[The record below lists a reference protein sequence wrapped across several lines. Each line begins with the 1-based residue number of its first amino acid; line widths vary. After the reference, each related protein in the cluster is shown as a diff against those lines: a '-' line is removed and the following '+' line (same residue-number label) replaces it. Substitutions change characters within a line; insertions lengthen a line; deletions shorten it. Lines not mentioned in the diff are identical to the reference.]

1 MGKELF
7 DNIPSKVSDLL
18 SDVKNGRI
26 GLPDLQRPFVW
37 KDNKVRELLDSMMK
51 GYPIG
56 YIMLWSSP
64 DDYENTG
71 HIGKNEKVYKRP
83 DDLVIDGQQRL
94 TALLAA
100 MYGVTIK
107 ARYVRAGADEL
118 FCGYVP
124 FSWSEKYGTVL
135 PLNRR
140 EVLNYNVQIGSFSEL
155 EILANMVQ
163 KYQKPVHLAFNSLY
177 YRPEQY
183 EEITQIIQQCRSIGF
198 DSYILADP
206 ALLVYL
212 RKEKIDCEVHLSGDL
227 GTVNSAMTEVFAKEY
242 PKRIIFQRKNT
253 ISEMRAVIRHI
264 TAQKEAARKEWTYPT
279 EFEAF
284 ALNELCQFSGAFCN
298 SLHCDEMGYLCRVP
312 YWKKPMS
319 LSESK
324 LEKQEKNRPGE
335 NISISEWDS
344 ASELTNPVS
353 EDGYLCGATGCGLCT
368 LKQLSDAGI
377 THLKLVGRGNYTDF
391 MERDI
396 RNLRRTLE
404 ILEDSSTEE
413 EYIRAMKAE
422 LFPNGCSHM
431 CYAR

>member
-1 MGKELF
+1 MK
-7 DNIPSKVSDLL
+7 ITA
-18 SDVKNGRI
+18 
-26 GLPDLQRPFVW
+26 GLG
-37 KDNKVRELLDSMMK
+37 S
-51 GYPIG
+51 I
-56 YIMLWSSP
+56 
-64 DDYENTG
+64 DDY
-71 HIGKNEKVYKRP
+71 P
-83 DDLVIDGQQRL
+83 
-94 TALLAA
+94 
-100 MYGVTIK
+100 
-107 ARYVRAGADEL
+107 RYVRAGADEL

-163 KYQKPVHLAFNSLY
+163 KYQKPVHLTFNSLY

-183 EEITQIIQQCRSIGF
+183 EEIAQLIQQCRSIGF

-212 RKEKIDCEVHLSGDL
+212 RKEKINCEVHLSGDL

-312 YWKKPMS
+312 YWKKPVS

-344 ASELTNPVS
+344 ASELMNPVS
-353 EDGYLCGATGCGLCT
+353 EDGYLCGTTGCGLCT

>member
-1 MGKELF
+1 
-7 DNIPSKVSDLL
+7 
-18 SDVKNGRI
+18 
-26 GLPDLQRPFVW
+26 
-37 KDNKVRELLDSMMK
+37 
-51 GYPIG
+51 
-56 YIMLWSSP
+56 
-64 DDYENTG
+64 
-71 HIGKNEKVYKRP
+71 
-83 DDLVIDGQQRL
+83 
-94 TALLAA
+94 
-100 MYGVTIK
+100 
-107 ARYVRAGADEL
+107 
-118 FCGYVP
+118 
-124 FSWSEKYGTVL
+124 
-135 PLNRR
+135 
-140 EVLNYNVQIGSFSEL
+140 
-155 EILANMVQ
+155 MVQ

-183 EEITQIIQQCRSIGF
+183 EEIAQIIQQCRSIGF

-344 ASELTNPVS
+344 ASELMNPVS

>member
-1 MGKELF
+1 MK
-7 DNIPSKVSDLL
+7 ITA
-18 SDVKNGRI
+18 
-26 GLPDLQRPFVW
+26 GLG
-37 KDNKVRELLDSMMK
+37 S
-51 GYPIG
+51 I
-56 YIMLWSSP
+56 
-64 DDYENTG
+64 DDY
-71 HIGKNEKVYKRP
+71 P
-83 DDLVIDGQQRL
+83 
-94 TALLAA
+94 
-100 MYGVTIK
+100 
-107 ARYVRAGADEL
+107 RYVRAGADEL

-163 KYQKPVHLAFNSLY
+163 KYQKPVHLTFNSLY

-183 EEITQIIQQCRSIGF
+183 EEIAQLIQQCSSIGF

-212 RKEKIDCEVHLSGDL
+212 RKEKINCEVHLSGDL

-344 ASELTNPVS
+344 ASELMNPVS
-353 EDGYLCGATGCGLCT
+353 EDGYLCGTTGCGLCT

>member
-1 MGKELF
+1 MK
-7 DNIPSKVSDLL
+7 ITS
-18 SDVKNGRI
+18 
-26 GLPDLQRPFVW
+26 GLG
-37 KDNKVRELLDSMMK
+37 S
-51 GYPIG
+51 I
-56 YIMLWSSP
+56 
-64 DDYENTG
+64 DDY
-71 HIGKNEKVYKRP
+71 P
-83 DDLVIDGQQRL
+83 
-94 TALLAA
+94 
-100 MYGVTIK
+100 
-107 ARYVRAGADEL
+107 RYVRAGADEL

-163 KYQKPVHLAFNSLY
+163 KYQKPVHLTFNSLY

-183 EEITQIIQQCRSIGF
+183 EEIAQIIQQCRSIGF

-212 RKEKIDCEVHLSGDL
+212 RKEKTDCEVHLSGDL

-344 ASELTNPVS
+344 ASELMNPVS

>member
-1 MGKELF
+1 MK
-7 DNIPSKVSDLL
+7 ITS
-18 SDVKNGRI
+18 
-26 GLPDLQRPFVW
+26 GLG
-37 KDNKVRELLDSMMK
+37 S
-51 GYPIG
+51 I
-56 YIMLWSSP
+56 
-64 DDYENTG
+64 DDY
-71 HIGKNEKVYKRP
+71 P
-83 DDLVIDGQQRL
+83 
-94 TALLAA
+94 
-100 MYGVTIK
+100 
-107 ARYVRAGADEL
+107 RYVRAGADEL

-177 YRPEQY
+177 YRQEQY

-344 ASELTNPVS
+344 ASELMNPVS

-431 CYAR
+431 CYVR

>member
-1 MGKELF
+1 MK
-7 DNIPSKVSDLL
+7 ITS
-18 SDVKNGRI
+18 
-26 GLPDLQRPFVW
+26 GLG
-37 KDNKVRELLDSMMK
+37 S
-51 GYPIG
+51 I
-56 YIMLWSSP
+56 
-64 DDYENTG
+64 DDY
-71 HIGKNEKVYKRP
+71 P
-83 DDLVIDGQQRL
+83 
-94 TALLAA
+94 
-100 MYGVTIK
+100 
-107 ARYVRAGADEL
+107 RYVRAGADEL

-177 YRPEQY
+177 YRQEQY

-319 LSESK
+319 FSESK

-344 ASELTNPVS
+344 ASELMNPVS

>member
-1 MGKELF
+1 MK
-7 DNIPSKVSDLL
+7 ITS
-18 SDVKNGRI
+18 
-26 GLPDLQRPFVW
+26 GLG
-37 KDNKVRELLDSMMK
+37 S
-51 GYPIG
+51 I
-56 YIMLWSSP
+56 
-64 DDYENTG
+64 DDY
-71 HIGKNEKVYKRP
+71 P
-83 DDLVIDGQQRL
+83 
-94 TALLAA
+94 
-100 MYGVTIK
+100 
-107 ARYVRAGADEL
+107 RYVRAGADEL

-183 EEITQIIQQCRSIGF
+183 EEIAQIIQQCRSIGF

-227 GTVNSAMTEVFAKEY
+227 GTVNSAMTEVFAKKY

-344 ASELTNPVS
+344 ASELMNPVS

>member
-1 MGKELF
+1 MK
-7 DNIPSKVSDLL
+7 ITS
-18 SDVKNGRI
+18 
-26 GLPDLQRPFVW
+26 GLG
-37 KDNKVRELLDSMMK
+37 S
-51 GYPIG
+51 I
-56 YIMLWSSP
+56 
-64 DDYENTG
+64 DDY
-71 HIGKNEKVYKRP
+71 P
-83 DDLVIDGQQRL
+83 
-94 TALLAA
+94 
-100 MYGVTIK
+100 
-107 ARYVRAGADEL
+107 RYVRAGADEL

-177 YRPEQY
+177 YRQEQY
-183 EEITQIIQQCRSIGF
+183 EDITQIIQQCRSIGF

-319 LSESK
+319 FSESK

-344 ASELTNPVS
+344 ASELMNPVS

-431 CYAR
+431 CYVR

>member
-1 MGKELF
+1 MK
-7 DNIPSKVSDLL
+7 ITS
-18 SDVKNGRI
+18 
-26 GLPDLQRPFVW
+26 GLG
-37 KDNKVRELLDSMMK
+37 S
-51 GYPIG
+51 I
-56 YIMLWSSP
+56 
-64 DDYENTG
+64 DDY
-71 HIGKNEKVYKRP
+71 P
-83 DDLVIDGQQRL
+83 
-94 TALLAA
+94 
-100 MYGVTIK
+100 
-107 ARYVRAGADEL
+107 RYVRAGADEL

-163 KYQKPVHLAFNSLY
+163 KCQKPVHLAFNSLY

-183 EEITQIIQQCRSIGF
+183 EEIAQIIQQCRSIGF

-344 ASELTNPVS
+344 ASELMNPVS

-368 LKQLSDAGI
+368 LKQLSDTGI

>member
-1 MGKELF
+1 MK
-7 DNIPSKVSDLL
+7 ITA
-18 SDVKNGRI
+18 
-26 GLPDLQRPFVW
+26 GLG
-37 KDNKVRELLDSMMK
+37 S
-51 GYPIG
+51 I
-56 YIMLWSSP
+56 
-64 DDYENTG
+64 DDY
-71 HIGKNEKVYKRP
+71 P
-83 DDLVIDGQQRL
+83 
-94 TALLAA
+94 
-100 MYGVTIK
+100 
-107 ARYVRAGADEL
+107 RYVRAGADEL

-312 YWKKPMS
+312 YVPGKKKAGKTE
-319 LSESK
+319 LA
-324 LEKQEKNRPGE
+324 LEVLTDEIEEDILDVPDYICGE
-335 NISISEWDS
+335 
-344 ASELTNPVS
+344 
-353 EDGYLCGATGCGLCT
+353 TGCGLCA
-368 LKQLSDAGI
+368 LYQLQRAGI
-377 THLKLVGRGNYTDF
+377 THLKLVGRGNYVNY
-391 MERDI
+391 MENDI
-396 RNLRRTLE
+396 RNLKQALE
-404 ILEDSSTEE
+404 LLDCAKNEADFINK
-413 EYIRAMKAE
+413 MKAK
-422 LFPNGCSHM
+422 LFEKGCSGN
-431 CYAR
+431 CYYETYGMKK

>member
-1 MGKELF
+1 MK
-7 DNIPSKVSDLL
+7 ITS
-18 SDVKNGRI
+18 
-26 GLPDLQRPFVW
+26 GLG
-37 KDNKVRELLDSMMK
+37 S
-51 GYPIG
+51 I
-56 YIMLWSSP
+56 
-64 DDYENTG
+64 DDY
-71 HIGKNEKVYKRP
+71 P
-83 DDLVIDGQQRL
+83 
-94 TALLAA
+94 
-100 MYGVTIK
+100 
-107 ARYVRAGADEL
+107 RYVRAGADEL

-177 YRPEQY
+177 YRQEQY

-319 LSESK
+319 FSESK

-344 ASELTNPVS
+344 ASELMNPVS

-368 LKQLSDAGI
+368 LKRLSDAGI

-431 CYAR
+431 CYVR

>member
-1 MGKELF
+1 MK
-7 DNIPSKVSDLL
+7 ITA
-18 SDVKNGRI
+18 
-26 GLPDLQRPFVW
+26 GLG
-37 KDNKVRELLDSMMK
+37 S
-51 GYPIG
+51 I
-56 YIMLWSSP
+56 
-64 DDYENTG
+64 DDY
-71 HIGKNEKVYKRP
+71 P
-83 DDLVIDGQQRL
+83 
-94 TALLAA
+94 
-100 MYGVTIK
+100 
-107 ARYVRAGADEL
+107 RYVRAGADEL

-177 YRPEQY
+177 YQPEQY

-344 ASELTNPVS
+344 ASELMNPVS

>member
-1 MGKELF
+1 MK
-7 DNIPSKVSDLL
+7 ITA
-18 SDVKNGRI
+18 
-26 GLPDLQRPFVW
+26 GLG
-37 KDNKVRELLDSMMK
+37 S
-51 GYPIG
+51 I
-56 YIMLWSSP
+56 
-64 DDYENTG
+64 DDY
-71 HIGKNEKVYKRP
+71 P
-83 DDLVIDGQQRL
+83 
-94 TALLAA
+94 
-100 MYGVTIK
+100 
-107 ARYVRAGADEL
+107 RYVRAGADEL

-319 LSESK
+319 FSESK

-344 ASELTNPVS
+344 ASELMNPVS

-431 CYAR
+431 CYVR

>member
-1 MGKELF
+1 MK
-7 DNIPSKVSDLL
+7 ITA
-18 SDVKNGRI
+18 
-26 GLPDLQRPFVW
+26 GLG
-37 KDNKVRELLDSMMK
+37 S
-51 GYPIG
+51 I
-56 YIMLWSSP
+56 
-64 DDYENTG
+64 DDY
-71 HIGKNEKVYKRP
+71 P
-83 DDLVIDGQQRL
+83 
-94 TALLAA
+94 
-100 MYGVTIK
+100 
-107 ARYVRAGADEL
+107 RYVRAGADEL

-183 EEITQIIQQCRSIGF
+183 EEIAQIIQQCRSIGF

-319 LSESK
+319 FSESK

-344 ASELTNPVS
+344 ASELMNPVS

>member
-1 MGKELF
+1 MK
-7 DNIPSKVSDLL
+7 ITA
-18 SDVKNGRI
+18 
-26 GLPDLQRPFVW
+26 GLG
-37 KDNKVRELLDSMMK
+37 S
-51 GYPIG
+51 I
-56 YIMLWSSP
+56 
-64 DDYENTG
+64 DDY
-71 HIGKNEKVYKRP
+71 P
-83 DDLVIDGQQRL
+83 
-94 TALLAA
+94 
-100 MYGVTIK
+100 
-107 ARYVRAGADEL
+107 RYVRAGADEL

-264 TAQKEAARKEWTYPT
+264 TEQKEAARKEWTYPT

-344 ASELTNPVS
+344 ASELMNPVS

>member
-1 MGKELF
+1 MK
-7 DNIPSKVSDLL
+7 ITS
-18 SDVKNGRI
+18 
-26 GLPDLQRPFVW
+26 GLG
-37 KDNKVRELLDSMMK
+37 S
-51 GYPIG
+51 I
-56 YIMLWSSP
+56 
-64 DDYENTG
+64 DDY
-71 HIGKNEKVYKRP
+71 P
-83 DDLVIDGQQRL
+83 
-94 TALLAA
+94 
-100 MYGVTIK
+100 
-107 ARYVRAGADEL
+107 RYVRAGADEL

-177 YRPEQY
+177 YRQEQY

-253 ISEMRAVIRHI
+253 ISEMCAVIRHI

-319 LSESK
+319 FSESK

-344 ASELTNPVS
+344 ASELMNPVS

-431 CYAR
+431 CYVR

>member
-1 MGKELF
+1 MK
-7 DNIPSKVSDLL
+7 ITS
-18 SDVKNGRI
+18 
-26 GLPDLQRPFVW
+26 GLG
-37 KDNKVRELLDSMMK
+37 S
-51 GYPIG
+51 I
-56 YIMLWSSP
+56 
-64 DDYENTG
+64 DDY
-71 HIGKNEKVYKRP
+71 P
-83 DDLVIDGQQRL
+83 
-94 TALLAA
+94 
-100 MYGVTIK
+100 
-107 ARYVRAGADEL
+107 RYVRAGADEL

-163 KYQKPVHLAFNSLY
+163 KYQKPVHLTFNSLY

-183 EEITQIIQQCRSIGF
+183 EEIAQIIQQCRSIGF

-344 ASELTNPVS
+344 ASELMNPVS

-368 LKQLSDAGI
+368 LKRLSDAGI

>member
-1 MGKELF
+1 MK
-7 DNIPSKVSDLL
+7 ITS
-18 SDVKNGRI
+18 
-26 GLPDLQRPFVW
+26 GLG
-37 KDNKVRELLDSMMK
+37 S
-51 GYPIG
+51 I
-56 YIMLWSSP
+56 
-64 DDYENTG
+64 DDY
-71 HIGKNEKVYKRP
+71 P
-83 DDLVIDGQQRL
+83 
-94 TALLAA
+94 
-100 MYGVTIK
+100 
-107 ARYVRAGADEL
+107 RYVRAGADEL

-253 ISEMRAVIRHI
+253 ISEMRAVIQHI
-264 TAQKEAARKEWTYPT
+264 TAQKEATRKEWTYPT

-344 ASELTNPVS
+344 ASELMNPVS

-391 MERDI
+391 MERNI

>member
-1 MGKELF
+1 MK
-7 DNIPSKVSDLL
+7 ITA
-18 SDVKNGRI
+18 
-26 GLPDLQRPFVW
+26 GLG
-37 KDNKVRELLDSMMK
+37 S
-51 GYPIG
+51 I
-56 YIMLWSSP
+56 
-64 DDYENTG
+64 DDY
-71 HIGKNEKVYKRP
+71 P
-83 DDLVIDGQQRL
+83 
-94 TALLAA
+94 
-100 MYGVTIK
+100 
-107 ARYVRAGADEL
+107 RYVRAGADEL

-163 KYQKPVHLAFNSLY
+163 KYQKPVHLTFNSLY

-183 EEITQIIQQCRSIGF
+183 EEIARIIQQCRSIGF
-198 DSYILADP
+198 ESYILADP

-253 ISEMRAVIRHI
+253 ISEMRAVIQHI
-264 TAQKEAARKEWTYPT
+264 TAQKEATRKEWTYPT

-312 YWKKPMS
+312 YWKKPVS

-377 THLKLVGRGNYTDF
+377 THLKLVGRGNYTNF

-396 RNLRRTLE
+396 RNLRRMLE
-404 ILEDSSTEE
+404 ILEDSSTAVS
-413 EYIRAMKAE
+413 YTHLTLPTTSRV
-422 LFPNGCSHM
+422 
-431 CYAR
+431 

>member
-1 MGKELF
+1 MK
-7 DNIPSKVSDLL
+7 ITS
-18 SDVKNGRI
+18 
-26 GLPDLQRPFVW
+26 GLG
-37 KDNKVRELLDSMMK
+37 S
-51 GYPIG
+51 I
-56 YIMLWSSP
+56 
-64 DDYENTG
+64 DDY
-71 HIGKNEKVYKRP
+71 P
-83 DDLVIDGQQRL
+83 
-94 TALLAA
+94 
-100 MYGVTIK
+100 
-107 ARYVRAGADEL
+107 RYVRAGADEL

-183 EEITQIIQQCRSIGF
+183 EEIARIIQQCRSIGF
-198 DSYILADP
+198 ESYILADP

-324 LEKQEKNRPGE
+324 LEKQEKNHPGE

-344 ASELTNPVS
+344 ASELTNPGS

>member
-1 MGKELF
+1 MK
-7 DNIPSKVSDLL
+7 ITA
-18 SDVKNGRI
+18 
-26 GLPDLQRPFVW
+26 GLG
-37 KDNKVRELLDSMMK
+37 S
-51 GYPIG
+51 I
-56 YIMLWSSP
+56 
-64 DDYENTG
+64 DDY
-71 HIGKNEKVYKRP
+71 P
-83 DDLVIDGQQRL
+83 
-94 TALLAA
+94 
-100 MYGVTIK
+100 
-107 ARYVRAGADEL
+107 RYVRAGADEL

-163 KYQKPVHLAFNSLY
+163 KYQKPVHLTFNSLY

-183 EEITQIIQQCRSIGF
+183 EEIARIIQQCRSIGF
-198 DSYILADP
+198 ESYILADP

-253 ISEMRAVIRHI
+253 ISEMRAVIQHI
-264 TAQKEAARKEWTYPT
+264 TAQKEATRKEWTYPT

-312 YWKKPMS
+312 YWKKPVS

-353 EDGYLCGATGCGLCT
+353 EDGYFCGATGCGLCT

-377 THLKLVGRGNYTDF
+377 THLKLVGRGNYTNF

>member
-1 MGKELF
+1 MK
-7 DNIPSKVSDLL
+7 ITS
-18 SDVKNGRI
+18 
-26 GLPDLQRPFVW
+26 GLG
-37 KDNKVRELLDSMMK
+37 S
-51 GYPIG
+51 I
-56 YIMLWSSP
+56 
-64 DDYENTG
+64 DDY
-71 HIGKNEKVYKRP
+71 P
-83 DDLVIDGQQRL
+83 
-94 TALLAA
+94 
-100 MYGVTIK
+100 
-107 ARYVRAGADEL
+107 RYVRAGADEL

-183 EEITQIIQQCRSIGF
+183 EEIAQIIQQCRSIGF

-227 GTVNSAMTEVFAKEY
+227 GTVNSAMTEIFAKEY

-324 LEKQEKNRPGE
+324 LEKQEKNRPRE

-344 ASELTNPVS
+344 ASELMNPVS

>member
-1 MGKELF
+1 MK
-7 DNIPSKVSDLL
+7 ITS
-18 SDVKNGRI
+18 
-26 GLPDLQRPFVW
+26 GLG
-37 KDNKVRELLDSMMK
+37 S
-51 GYPIG
+51 I
-56 YIMLWSSP
+56 
-64 DDYENTG
+64 DDY
-71 HIGKNEKVYKRP
+71 P
-83 DDLVIDGQQRL
+83 
-94 TALLAA
+94 
-100 MYGVTIK
+100 
-107 ARYVRAGADEL
+107 RYVRAGADEL

-183 EEITQIIQQCRSIGF
+183 EEIAQIIQQCRSIGF

-264 TAQKEAARKEWTYPT
+264 TEQKEAARKEWTYPT

-344 ASELTNPVS
+344 ASELMNPVS

-431 CYAR
+431 CYVR

>member
-1 MGKELF
+1 MK
-7 DNIPSKVSDLL
+7 ITA
-18 SDVKNGRI
+18 
-26 GLPDLQRPFVW
+26 GLG
-37 KDNKVRELLDSMMK
+37 S
-51 GYPIG
+51 I
-56 YIMLWSSP
+56 
-64 DDYENTG
+64 DDY
-71 HIGKNEKVYKRP
+71 P
-83 DDLVIDGQQRL
+83 
-94 TALLAA
+94 
-100 MYGVTIK
+100 
-107 ARYVRAGADEL
+107 RYVRAGADEL

-183 EEITQIIQQCRSIGF
+183 EEIAQIIQQCRSIGF

-344 ASELTNPVS
+344 ASELMNPVS

-413 EYIRAMKAE
+413 EYIRAMKEE

>member
-1 MGKELF
+1 MK
-7 DNIPSKVSDLL
+7 ITA
-18 SDVKNGRI
+18 
-26 GLPDLQRPFVW
+26 GLG
-37 KDNKVRELLDSMMK
+37 S
-51 GYPIG
+51 I
-56 YIMLWSSP
+56 
-64 DDYENTG
+64 DDY
-71 HIGKNEKVYKRP
+71 P
-83 DDLVIDGQQRL
+83 
-94 TALLAA
+94 
-100 MYGVTIK
+100 
-107 ARYVRAGADEL
+107 RYVRAGADEL

-163 KYQKPVHLAFNSLY
+163 KYQKPVHLTFNSLY

-183 EEITQIIQQCRSIGF
+183 EEIARIIQQCRSIGF
-198 DSYILADP
+198 ESYILADP

-344 ASELTNPVS
+344 ASELMNPVS
-353 EDGYLCGATGCGLCT
+353 EDGYLCGATGCVLCT

-422 LFPNGCSHM
+422 LFPNGCRHM

>member
-1 MGKELF
+1 MK
-7 DNIPSKVSDLL
+7 ITS
-18 SDVKNGRI
+18 
-26 GLPDLQRPFVW
+26 GLG
-37 KDNKVRELLDSMMK
+37 S
-51 GYPIG
+51 I
-56 YIMLWSSP
+56 
-64 DDYENTG
+64 DDY
-71 HIGKNEKVYKRP
+71 P
-83 DDLVIDGQQRL
+83 
-94 TALLAA
+94 
-100 MYGVTIK
+100 
-107 ARYVRAGADEL
+107 RYVRAGADEL

-183 EEITQIIQQCRSIGF
+183 EEIAQIIQQCRSIGF

-312 YWKKPMS
+312 YWKKPVS

-324 LEKQEKNRPGE
+324 LEKQEKNRQGE

-344 ASELTNPVS
+344 ASELMNPVS

>member
-1 MGKELF
+1 MK
-7 DNIPSKVSDLL
+7 ITA
-18 SDVKNGRI
+18 
-26 GLPDLQRPFVW
+26 GLG
-37 KDNKVRELLDSMMK
+37 S
-51 GYPIG
+51 I
-56 YIMLWSSP
+56 
-64 DDYENTG
+64 DDY
-71 HIGKNEKVYKRP
+71 P
-83 DDLVIDGQQRL
+83 
-94 TALLAA
+94 
-100 MYGVTIK
+100 
-107 ARYVRAGADEL
+107 RYVRAGADEL

-163 KYQKPVHLAFNSLY
+163 KYQKPVHLTFNSLY

-183 EEITQIIQQCRSIGF
+183 EEIARIIQQCRSIGF
-198 DSYILADP
+198 ESYILADP

-253 ISEMRAVIRHI
+253 ISEMRAVIQHI
-264 TAQKEAARKEWTYPT
+264 TAQKEATRKEWTYPT

-344 ASELTNPVS
+344 ASELMNPVS

-368 LKQLSDAGI
+368 LKQLSDTGI

-391 MERDI
+391 MERNI

>member
-1 MGKELF
+1 MK
-7 DNIPSKVSDLL
+7 ITA
-18 SDVKNGRI
+18 
-26 GLPDLQRPFVW
+26 GLG
-37 KDNKVRELLDSMMK
+37 S
-51 GYPIG
+51 I
-56 YIMLWSSP
+56 
-64 DDYENTG
+64 DDY
-71 HIGKNEKVYKRP
+71 P
-83 DDLVIDGQQRL
+83 
-94 TALLAA
+94 
-100 MYGVTIK
+100 
-107 ARYVRAGADEL
+107 RYVRAGADEL

-140 EVLNYNVQIGSFSEL
+140 AVLNYNVQIGSFSEL

-163 KYQKPVHLAFNSLY
+163 KYQKPVHLTFNSLY

-183 EEITQIIQQCRSIGF
+183 EEIARIIQQCRSIGF
-198 DSYILADP
+198 ESYILADP

-344 ASELTNPVS
+344 ASELMNPVS

-422 LFPNGCSHM
+422 LFPNGCRHM

>member
-1 MGKELF
+1 MK
-7 DNIPSKVSDLL
+7 ITS
-18 SDVKNGRI
+18 
-26 GLPDLQRPFVW
+26 GLG
-37 KDNKVRELLDSMMK
+37 S
-51 GYPIG
+51 I
-56 YIMLWSSP
+56 
-64 DDYENTG
+64 DDY
-71 HIGKNEKVYKRP
+71 P
-83 DDLVIDGQQRL
+83 
-94 TALLAA
+94 
-100 MYGVTIK
+100 
-107 ARYVRAGADEL
+107 RYVRAGADEL

-177 YRPEQY
+177 YRQEQY

-212 RKEKIDCEVHLSGDL
+212 RKEKIDFEVHLSGDL

-319 LSESK
+319 FSESK

-344 ASELTNPVS
+344 ASELMNPVS

>member
-1 MGKELF
+1 MK
-7 DNIPSKVSDLL
+7 ITS
-18 SDVKNGRI
+18 
-26 GLPDLQRPFVW
+26 GLG
-37 KDNKVRELLDSMMK
+37 S
-51 GYPIG
+51 I
-56 YIMLWSSP
+56 
-64 DDYENTG
+64 DDY
-71 HIGKNEKVYKRP
+71 P
-83 DDLVIDGQQRL
+83 
-94 TALLAA
+94 
-100 MYGVTIK
+100 
-107 ARYVRAGADEL
+107 RYVRAGADEL

-183 EEITQIIQQCRSIGF
+183 EEIAQIIQQCRSIGF

-284 ALNELCQFSGAFCN
+284 ALNELCQLSGAFCN

-344 ASELTNPVS
+344 ASELMNPVS

>member
-1 MGKELF
+1 MK
-7 DNIPSKVSDLL
+7 ITS
-18 SDVKNGRI
+18 
-26 GLPDLQRPFVW
+26 GLG
-37 KDNKVRELLDSMMK
+37 S
-51 GYPIG
+51 I
-56 YIMLWSSP
+56 
-64 DDYENTG
+64 DDY
-71 HIGKNEKVYKRP
+71 P
-83 DDLVIDGQQRL
+83 
-94 TALLAA
+94 
-100 MYGVTIK
+100 
-107 ARYVRAGADEL
+107 RYVRAGADEL

-183 EEITQIIQQCRSIGF
+183 EEIAQIIQQCRSIGF

-335 NISISEWDS
+335 NISISECDS
-344 ASELTNPVS
+344 ASELMNPVS

>member
-1 MGKELF
+1 MK
-7 DNIPSKVSDLL
+7 ITS
-18 SDVKNGRI
+18 
-26 GLPDLQRPFVW
+26 GLG
-37 KDNKVRELLDSMMK
+37 S
-51 GYPIG
+51 I
-56 YIMLWSSP
+56 
-64 DDYENTG
+64 DDY
-71 HIGKNEKVYKRP
+71 P
-83 DDLVIDGQQRL
+83 
-94 TALLAA
+94 
-100 MYGVTIK
+100 
-107 ARYVRAGADEL
+107 RYVRAGADEL

-183 EEITQIIQQCRSIGF
+183 EEIAQIIQQCRSIGF

-212 RKEKIDCEVHLSGDL
+212 RKEKINCEVHLSGDL

-312 YWKKPMS
+312 YWKKPVS

-344 ASELTNPVS
+344 ASELMNPVS

>member
-1 MGKELF
+1 MRRKR
-7 DNIPSKVSDLL
+7 KDLTYENHISL
-18 SDVKNGRI
+18 GSI
-26 GLPDLQRPFVW
+26 
-37 KDNKVRELLDSMMK
+37 
-51 GYPIG
+51 
-56 YIMLWSSP
+56 
-64 DDYENTG
+64 DDY
-71 HIGKNEKVYKRP
+71 P
-83 DDLVIDGQQRL
+83 
-94 TALLAA
+94 
-100 MYGVTIK
+100 
-107 ARYVRAGADEL
+107 RYVRAGADEL

-183 EEITQIIQQCRSIGF
+183 EEIAQIIQQCRSIGF

-344 ASELTNPVS
+344 ASELMNPVS

>member
-1 MGKELF
+1 MK
-7 DNIPSKVSDLL
+7 ITS
-18 SDVKNGRI
+18 
-26 GLPDLQRPFVW
+26 GLG
-37 KDNKVRELLDSMMK
+37 S
-51 GYPIG
+51 I
-56 YIMLWSSP
+56 
-64 DDYENTG
+64 DDY
-71 HIGKNEKVYKRP
+71 P
-83 DDLVIDGQQRL
+83 
-94 TALLAA
+94 
-100 MYGVTIK
+100 
-107 ARYVRAGADEL
+107 RYVRAGADEL

-183 EEITQIIQQCRSIGF
+183 EEIAQIIQQCRSIGF

-212 RKEKIDCEVHLSGDL
+212 RKEKINCEVHLSGDL

-344 ASELTNPVS
+344 ASELMNPVS

-413 EYIRAMKAE
+413 EYIRAMKVE

>member
-1 MGKELF
+1 MK
-7 DNIPSKVSDLL
+7 ITS
-18 SDVKNGRI
+18 
-26 GLPDLQRPFVW
+26 GLG
-37 KDNKVRELLDSMMK
+37 S
-51 GYPIG
+51 I
-56 YIMLWSSP
+56 
-64 DDYENTG
+64 DDY
-71 HIGKNEKVYKRP
+71 P
-83 DDLVIDGQQRL
+83 
-94 TALLAA
+94 
-100 MYGVTIK
+100 
-107 ARYVRAGADEL
+107 RYVRAGADEL

-183 EEITQIIQQCRSIGF
+183 EEIAQIIQQCRSIGF

-344 ASELTNPVS
+344 ASELMNPVS

-396 RNLRRTLE
+396 RNLRRTRE

>member
-1 MGKELF
+1 MK
-7 DNIPSKVSDLL
+7 ITS
-18 SDVKNGRI
+18 
-26 GLPDLQRPFVW
+26 GLG
-37 KDNKVRELLDSMMK
+37 S
-51 GYPIG
+51 I
-56 YIMLWSSP
+56 
-64 DDYENTG
+64 DDY
-71 HIGKNEKVYKRP
+71 P
-83 DDLVIDGQQRL
+83 
-94 TALLAA
+94 
-100 MYGVTIK
+100 
-107 ARYVRAGADEL
+107 RYVRAGADEL

-177 YRPEQY
+177 YRQEQY

-319 LSESK
+319 FSESK

-344 ASELTNPVS
+344 ASELMNPVS

-396 RNLRRTLE
+396 RNLRRMLE